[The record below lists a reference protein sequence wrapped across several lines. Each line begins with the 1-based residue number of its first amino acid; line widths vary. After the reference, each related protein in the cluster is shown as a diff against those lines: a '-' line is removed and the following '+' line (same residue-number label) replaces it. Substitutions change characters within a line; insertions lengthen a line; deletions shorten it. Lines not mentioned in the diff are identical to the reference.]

1 MSGFEV
7 VVYHASLYL
16 LSPTVIIVV
25 WFAFFLVLLLQH
37 PWPSHIWPCSSV
49 GRGTVIHF
57 KGHCFHSHLGQ
68 SFSLFLCE
76 PISMSQANAS
86 IEYVDV
92 GIYGI
97 TLNTSMLYIGYIKA
111 LQLS

>member
-1 MSGFEV
+1 
-7 VVYHASLYL
+7 
-16 LSPTVIIVV
+16 
-25 WFAFFLVLLLQH
+25 
-37 PWPSHIWPCSSV
+37 
-49 GRGTVIHF
+49 
-57 KGHCFHSHLGQ
+57 
-68 SFSLFLCE
+68 
-76 PISMSQANAS
+76 MSQANAS